1 MNCAASDL
9 LVPSLVALAY
19 MGLEYWLGKTA
30 KTRSGSVLELLIVA
44 VTLLTVYL
52 RSKYDERRNRK
63 TEGGS

>member
-9 LVPSLVALAY
+9 LVPSLVAFSY
-19 MGLEYWLGKTA
+19 MVLEYWLGKTG
-30 KTRSGSVLELLIVA
+30 KTRAASVLELLIVA
-44 VTLLTVYL
+44 VPLLTVYL